1 MEEEDEIVE
10 LFVQTQT
17 VAYSSEMARR
27 RLSEQEDEEERDKAP
42 TPLHFNDLPDI
53 MILQIFTN
61 IFCVELK
68 IILTQIHRQQHFR
81 LVDVCHLKGVLS
93 I

>member
-10 LFVQTQT
+10 LFVQTQA

-53 MILQIFTN
+53 MILQIFC
-61 IFCVELK
+61 F
-68 IILTQIHRQQHFR
+68 LTPEDLVKSSKVCR
-81 LVDVCHLKGVLS
+81 LVNKN
-93 I
+93 